1 MGSYG
6 GDIIILDI
14 QNIQKPK
21 QIIQTKEG
29 WVYSLCQIDESSF
42 ASSHW
47 YGRIQIY
54 SKSNTNN
61 NLFKL
66 ISSIKQCNSYIRSL
80 IFIKEKQ
87 ILISSCPNENKI
99 DIYKKER
106 EEEEDCFKLKETL
119 QHNSVNALVETN
131 NGMFISGSRDDKNI
145 KIWQSSSSSSLF

>member
-1 MGSYG
+1 MGSYE
-6 GDIIILDI
+6 ILILEI

-29 WVYSLCQIDESSF
+29 SVYSLCQIDESSF
-42 ASSHW
+42 AMGNGNGS
-47 YGRIQIY
+47 IQIY

-66 ISSIKQCNSYIRSL
+66 ISSIKQCNSPISKL

-87 ILISSCPNENKI
+87 ILISACFNENKI

-106 EEEEDCFKLKETL
+106 EEEEDCFILKETL
-119 QHNSVNALVETN
+119 QHKDVYALVETN
-131 NGMFISGSRDDKNI
+131 NGMFISGSYDDKNI
-145 KIWQSSSSSSLF
+145 KIWQSSSSLF

>member
-1 MGSYG
+1 MGSYE

-29 WVYSLCQIDESSF
+29 SVWSLCQIDESSF
-42 ASSHW
+42 ATGNGNGS
-47 YGRIQIY
+47 IQIY

-66 ISSIKQCNSYIRSL
+66 IYSVKQCNSLIRSL

-87 ILISSCPNENKI
+87 ILISSCPKENKI
-99 DIYKKER
+99 DIYKK
-106 EEEEDCFKLKETL
+106 EEEDCFKLKETL
-119 QHNSVNALVETN
+119 QHKDVYALVETN
-131 NGMFISGSRDDKNI
+131 NGMFISGSLNDKNI
-145 KIWQSSSSSSLF
+145 KIWQSSSSLF

>member
-1 MGSYG
+1 MGSYE

-29 WVYSLCQIDESSF
+29 WVKSLCQIDESSF
-42 ASSHW
+42 ASSHAN
-47 YGRIQIY
+47 GSIQIY

-66 ISSIKQCNSYIRSL
+66 ISSSKQCNDYIYKL
-80 IFIKEKQ
+80 IFIKEKH
-87 ILISSCPNENKI
+87 ILISSCYGENKI

-119 QHNSVNALVETN
+119 QHKDVYALVETN
-131 NGMFISGSRDDKNI
+131 NGMFISGSYDDKNI
-145 KIWQSSSSSSLF
+145 KIWQPSSSLF